1 MRSVVLQ
8 GFDLALDGII
18 GEEGTGFYDFCR
30 ALPDDP
36 GHEAWLVGSLQRAEL
51 HIMGRV
57 TYEGMAAYFPTAS
70 GGIADAM
77 NGAPRAVFSRTLD
90 ATDWA
95 GSSIIRDDLE
105 AGLDKLRRDGD
116 GEILAHGGVGFARS
130 LAALDL
136 VDEYRLTVYPCA
148 VGAGP
153 SLFGGLAIPRPLDFE
168 SSVTFGN
175 GVVALTYRR
184 SR

>member
-8 GFDLALDGII
+8 VFDLSLDGII

-57 TYEGMAAYFPTAS
+57 TYEGMAAYFPTAY

-77 NGAPRAVFSRTLD
+77 NGTPRAVFSRTLD
-90 ATDWA
+90 ATDW
-95 GSSIIRDDLE
+95 
-105 AGLDKLRRDGD
+105 LR
-116 GEILAHGGVGFARS
+116 RS